1 MTTDLSSTIQNWI
14 MDLLWDNVPME
25 EIREILDDEV
35 SYAVARVQEDRGL
48 RFEVALAALMR
59 TYLEE
64 TGVDWQKD
72 TYTSQEY
79 AAMARNIRH
88 MIDENVRDLKKVGAN
103 ANAKAAIN
111 IVSIKPDPEEVANF
125 ISSSGDKIKEMW
137 REVHFIKND

>member
-1 MTTDLSSTIQNWI
+1 MTKDLSSTIQNWI
-14 MDLLWDNVPME
+14 MDLLRDNVPME
-25 EIREILDDEV
+25 EIREVLDDEV

-64 TGVDWQKD
+64 TGVAWQKD

-88 MIDENVRDLKKVGAN
+88 MIDENVRDLKN
-103 ANAKAAIN
+103 ADVNAKAAIN

-125 ISSSGDKIKEMW
+125 ISSSGDKIKEM
-137 REVHFIKND
+137 

>member
-1 MTTDLSSTIQNWI
+1 MTKDLSSTIQNWI

-64 TGVDWQKD
+64 TGVAWQKD

-103 ANAKAAIN
+103 AKAAIN

-125 ISSSGDKIKEMW
+125 ISSSGDKIKEM
-137 REVHFIKND
+137 

>member
-64 TGVDWQKD
+64 TG
-72 TYTSQEY
+72 
-79 AAMARNIRH
+79 
-88 MIDENVRDLKKVGAN
+88 ID
-103 ANAKAAIN
+103 
-111 IVSIKPDPEEVANF
+111 
-125 ISSSGDKIKEMW
+125 
-137 REVHFIKND
+137 

>member
-35 SYAVARVQEDRGL
+35 SYAVARVGL

-64 TGVDWQKD
+64 TGIDWQKD

-88 MIDENVRDLKKVGAN
+88 MIDENVRDLKNANVG

-125 ISSSGDKIKEMW
+125 ISSSGDKIKEM
-137 REVHFIKND
+137 

>member
-1 MTTDLSSTIQNWI
+1 MTKDLSSTIQNWI

-64 TGVDWQKD
+64 TGVAWQKD

-88 MIDENVRDLKKVGAN
+88 MIDENVRDLGKVD

-125 ISSSGDKIKEMW
+125 ISSSGDKIKEM
-137 REVHFIKND
+137 

>member
-1 MTTDLSSTIQNWI
+1 MTKDLSSTIQNWI

-64 TGVDWQKD
+64 TGVAWQKD

-79 AAMARNIRH
+79 AVMAHNIRH
-88 MIDENVRDLKKVGAN
+88 MIDENVRDLKN
-103 ANAKAAIN
+103 ADVNAKAAIN

-125 ISSSGDKIKEMW
+125 ISSSGDKIKEM
-137 REVHFIKND
+137 

>member
-48 RFEVALAALMR
+48 RFEVALAVLMR

-64 TGVDWQKD
+64 TGIDWQKD
-72 TYTSQEY
+72 VYTSQEY

-88 MIDENVRDLKKVGAN
+88 MIDENVRDLKNADAN
-103 ANAKAAIN
+103 TKAAIN

-125 ISSSGDKIKEMW
+125 ISSSGDKIKEM
-137 REVHFIKND
+137 

>member
-64 TGVDWQKD
+64 TGIDWQKD

-88 MIDENVRDLKKVGAN
+88 MIDENVRDFKEVG

-125 ISSSGDKIKEMW
+125 ISSSGDKIKEM
-137 REVHFIKND
+137 

>member
-1 MTTDLSSTIQNWI
+1 MATDLSSTIQNWI
-14 MDLLWDNVPME
+14 MDLLQDNVPME

-88 MIDENVRDLKKVGAN
+88 MIDENVRDLKKVGVGAN
-103 ANAKAAIN
+103 VKAAIN

-125 ISSSGDKIKEMW
+125 IASSGDKIKEM
-137 REVHFIKND
+137 

>member
-1 MTTDLSSTIQNWI
+1 MTKDLSSTIQNWI

-64 TGVDWQKD
+64 TRVDWQKD

-79 AAMARNIRH
+79 AVMARNIRH
-88 MIDENVRDLKKVGAN
+88 MIDENVRDLKEVGAN

-125 ISSSGDKIKEMW
+125 IASSGDKIKEM
-137 REVHFIKND
+137 

>member
-1 MTTDLSSTIQNWI
+1 
-14 MDLLWDNVPME
+14 ME

-64 TGVDWQKD
+64 TGIDWQKD

-88 MIDENVRDLKKVGAN
+88 MIDENVRDLKKVGVGAN
-103 ANAKAAIN
+103 VKAAIN

-125 ISSSGDKIKEMW
+125 IASSGDKIKEM
-137 REVHFIKND
+137 

>member
-88 MIDENVRDLKKVGAN
+88 IIDENVRDLEKAGT
-103 ANAKAAIN
+103 NAKAAIN

-125 ISSSGDKIKEMW
+125 ISSSGDKIKEM
-137 REVHFIKND
+137 

>member
-1 MTTDLSSTIQNWI
+1 MTKDLSSTIQNWI

-88 MIDENVRDLKKVGAN
+88 MIDENVRDLKNAD

-125 ISSSGDKIKEMW
+125 IASSGDKIKEM
-137 REVHFIKND
+137 

>member
-64 TGVDWQKD
+64 TGIDWQKD

-88 MIDENVRDLKKVGAN
+88 MIDENVRDFKEVGVGAN
-103 ANAKAAIN
+103 VKAAIN

-125 ISSSGDKIKEMW
+125 ISSSGDKIKEM
-137 REVHFIKND
+137 

>member
-88 MIDENVRDLKKVGAN
+88 MIDENVRDFKEAG

-125 ISSSGDKIKEMW
+125 ISSSGDKIKEM
-137 REVHFIKND
+137 

>member
-1 MTTDLSSTIQNWI
+1 MKGKEMTTDLSSTIQNWI

-48 RFEVALAALMR
+48 RFEVAIAALMR

-125 ISSSGDKIKEMW
+125 ISSSGDKIKEM
-137 REVHFIKND
+137 

>member
-103 ANAKAAIN
+103 AKAAIN

-125 ISSSGDKIKEMW
+125 IASSGDKIKEM
-137 REVHFIKND
+137 

>member
-1 MTTDLSSTIQNWI
+1 MTKDLSSTIQNWI

-64 TGVDWQKD
+64 TRVDWQKD

-88 MIDENVRDLKKVGAN
+88 MIDENVRDLKNAG
-103 ANAKAAIN
+103 ANAKAAVN

-125 ISSSGDKIKEMW
+125 ISSSGDKIKEM
-137 REVHFIKND
+137 

>member
-1 MTTDLSSTIQNWI
+1 MTKDLSSTIQNWI

-64 TGVDWQKD
+64 TRVDWQKD

-79 AAMARNIRH
+79 AVMARNIRH
-88 MIDENVRDLKKVGAN
+88 IIDENVRDLKNAG

-125 ISSSGDKIKEMW
+125 IASSGDKIKEM
-137 REVHFIKND
+137 

>member
-88 MIDENVRDLKKVGAN
+88 MIDENVRDLKNANVG

-111 IVSIKPDPEEVANF
+111 IVIIKPDPEEVANF
-125 ISSSGDKIKEMW
+125 ISSSGDKIKEM
-137 REVHFIKND
+137 

>member
-88 MIDENVRDLKKVGAN
+88 MIDENVRDLKNANVG

-125 ISSSGDKIKEMW
+125 ISSSGDKIKEM
-137 REVHFIKND
+137 

>member
-64 TGVDWQKD
+64 TGIDWQKD

-88 MIDENVRDLKKVGAN
+88 MIDENVRDFKEAG

-125 ISSSGDKIKEMW
+125 IASSGDKIKEM
-137 REVHFIKND
+137 

>member
-1 MTTDLSSTIQNWI
+1 MTKDLSSTIQNWI

-88 MIDENVRDLKKVGAN
+88 MIDENVRDLKNAD

-125 ISSSGDKIKEMW
+125 IASSGDKIKEMW
-137 REVHFIKND
+137 REIHFIKND

>member
-64 TGVDWQKD
+64 TGVAWQKD

-88 MIDENVRDLKKVGAN
+88 MIDENVRDLKNAD

-125 ISSSGDKIKEMW
+125 ISSSGDKIKEM
-137 REVHFIKND
+137 

>member
-1 MTTDLSSTIQNWI
+1 MTKDLSSTIQNWI
-14 MDLLWDNVPME
+14 MDLLWDNVSME

-88 MIDENVRDLKKVGAN
+88 IIDENVRDLKKVGV
-103 ANAKAAIN
+103 NAKAAIN
-111 IVSIKPDPEEVANF
+111 IVSIKPDPEEVAKF
-125 ISSSGDKIKEMW
+125 ISSSGDKLKEM
-137 REVHFIKND
+137 

>member
-1 MTTDLSSTIQNWI
+1 MTKDLSSTIQNWI

-64 TGVDWQKD
+64 TGVAWQKD

-103 ANAKAAIN
+103 AKAAIN

-125 ISSSGDKIKEMW
+125 IASSGDKIKEM
-137 REVHFIKND
+137 

>member
-1 MTTDLSSTIQNWI
+1 MATDLSSTIQNWI

-64 TGVDWQKD
+64 TGIDWQKD

-88 MIDENVRDLKKVGAN
+88 IIDENVRDLKKVGT
-103 ANAKAAIN
+103 NAKAAIN
-111 IVSIKPDPEEVANF
+111 IVSIKPDPEEVAKF
-125 ISSSGDKIKEMW
+125 ISSSGDKIKEM
-137 REVHFIKND
+137 

>member
-14 MDLLWDNVPME
+14 MNLLWDNVPME

-64 TGVDWQKD
+64 TGINWQKD

-79 AAMARNIRH
+79 AVMARNIRH
-88 MIDENVRDLKKVGAN
+88 MIDENVRDLKKVG

-125 ISSSGDKIKEMW
+125 ISSSGDKIKEM
-137 REVHFIKND
+137 

>member
-1 MTTDLSSTIQNWI
+1 MATDLSSTIQNWI
-14 MDLLWDNVPME
+14 MDLLQDNVPME

-125 ISSSGDKIKEMW
+125 IASSGDKIKEM
-137 REVHFIKND
+137 

>member
-103 ANAKAAIN
+103 AKAAIN

-125 ISSSGDKIKEMW
+125 IFSSGDKIKEM
-137 REVHFIKND
+137 

>member
-64 TGVDWQKD
+64 TGIDWQKD

-79 AAMARNIRH
+79 AVMARNIRH
-88 MIDENVRDLKKVGAN
+88 MIDENVRDFKEAGAG

-125 ISSSGDKIKEMW
+125 ISSSGDKLKEMW

>member
-1 MTTDLSSTIQNWI
+1 MTKDLSSTIQNWI

-64 TGVDWQKD
+64 TGVAWQKD

-103 ANAKAAIN
+103 AKAAIN

-125 ISSSGDKIKEMW
+125 IASSGDKIKEMW

>member
-64 TGVDWQKD
+64 TGIDWQKD

-79 AAMARNIRH
+79 AVMARNIRH
-88 MIDENVRDLKKVGAN
+88 MIDENVRDLKKVGVGAN
-103 ANAKAAIN
+103 VKAAIN

-125 ISSSGDKIKEMW
+125 IASSGDKIKEMW

>member
-1 MTTDLSSTIQNWI
+1 MKTDLSSTIQNWI

-64 TGVDWQKD
+64 TGIDWQKD

-88 MIDENVRDLKKVGAN
+88 IIDENVRDLGKAD

-125 ISSSGDKIKEMW
+125 ISSSGDKLKEM
-137 REVHFIKND
+137 

>member
-1 MTTDLSSTIQNWI
+1 MKTDLSSTIQNWI

-64 TGVDWQKD
+64 TGIDWQKD

-79 AAMARNIRH
+79 AVMARNIRH
-88 MIDENVRDLKKVGAN
+88 IIDENVRDLGKAD

-125 ISSSGDKIKEMW
+125 ISSSGDKLKEM
-137 REVHFIKND
+137 

>member
-1 MTTDLSSTIQNWI
+1 MKGKEMTTDLSSTIQNWI

-88 MIDENVRDLKKVGAN
+88 MIDENVRDLKKVGVGAN
-103 ANAKAAIN
+103 VKAAIN

-125 ISSSGDKIKEMW
+125 IASSGDKIKEM
-137 REVHFIKND
+137 

>member
-1 MTTDLSSTIQNWI
+1 MTKDLSSTIQNWI

-64 TGVDWQKD
+64 TGIDWQKD

-79 AAMARNIRH
+79 AAMARDIRH
-88 MIDENVRDLKKVGAN
+88 MIDENVRDLKKVG

-125 ISSSGDKIKEMW
+125 ISSSGDKIKEM
-137 REVHFIKND
+137 

>member
-48 RFEVALAALMR
+48 RFEVALATLMR

-88 MIDENVRDLKKVGAN
+88 IIDENVRDLKKVGVG

-125 ISSSGDKIKEMW
+125 ISSSGDKIKEM
-137 REVHFIKND
+137 

>member
-72 TYTSQEY
+72 VYTSQDY

-88 MIDENVRDLKKVGAN
+88 MIDENVRDLKNAD

-125 ISSSGDKIKEMW
+125 IASSGDKIEEM
-137 REVHFIKND
+137 